1 MKESYDIVLE
11 GQLGERRGRLEWD
24 ESDGAV
30 HGRLSLLGFDNV
42 LTGERNGGILHLTHE
57 LRTHVGRLACRSTIA
72 LQGERLYGAVVTG
85 SASLP
90 LRGERVYENA
100 EDPNEVS
107 K

>member
-1 MKESYDIVLE
+1 MKETYDIVLE
-11 GQLGERRGRLEWD
+11 GQLGERRGQLEWD
-24 ESDGAV
+24 ESGGAV
-30 HGRLSLLGFDNV
+30 HGQLSLLGFDND
-42 LTGERNGGILHLTHE
+42 LTGERHGGILHLTHE
-57 LRTHVGRLACRSTIA
+57 LRTQVGRLPCCSTIA

-100 EDPNEVS
+100 EEQNEVS